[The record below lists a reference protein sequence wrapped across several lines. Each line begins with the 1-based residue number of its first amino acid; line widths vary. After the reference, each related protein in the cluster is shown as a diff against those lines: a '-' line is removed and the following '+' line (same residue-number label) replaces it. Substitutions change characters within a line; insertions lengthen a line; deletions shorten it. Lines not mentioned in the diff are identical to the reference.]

1 MCSSDLKTTPGVK
14 LVSRENFE
22 TENCHQTLLA
32 FLDFKSFLSAFIF
45 VGFWKDVVF
54 LYLFC
59 FSSPF
64 LSLAEGDII
73 VTGKKSIFMS

>member
-1 MCSSDLKTTPGVK
+1 
-14 LVSRENFE
+14 
-22 TENCHQTLLA
+22 
-32 FLDFKSFLSAFIF
+32 

-73 VTGKKSIFMS
+73 VTGKKGIFMSSISSFGLNRVQVILVEVVYAENFSLFFLFFFIL